1 MTSRT
6 LMTAVGTTLLATA
19 VAATALGAAPASTA
33 GRGEIH
39 VQRTALYKDVAGE
52 GAGSMMVRSSVRYR
66 HAVPAARRGTW
77 FAVTETRLR
86 GPGGTVVVR
95 DADVV
100 RRVHRGQLVDHHV
113 VLHPDQ
119 VEHLEGPGADPS
131 TLRAST
137 RSYLVQA
144 RYASNA
150 LGEHEGTGRRHAVA
164 VAQERAVAPVIPT
177 RSYPRT
183 DLVEYVNGPVSLT
196 LGAGYNEPFPLAI
209 RAIVV
214 YRQRGTAQF
223 DHGTA
228 SVMIEPPRVNG
239 KVVDFPV
246 PADGRFAFTGDAH
259 AFIAMGMRTAPGA
272 RASGTVPPLDDTG
285 WVGPGNATLKWKIP
299 AIEDIAAASG
309 SGTLTR

>member
-1 MTSRT
+1 MTPRT
-6 LMTAVGTTLLATA
+6 LTTAAGAALLAAMASATA
-19 VAATALGAAPASTA
+19 VVAAPASTP

-39 VQRTALYKDVAGE
+39 VQRTALYKDVAGD

-100 RRVHRGQLVDHHV
+100 RRVHRGQLVDHNV

-131 TLRAST
+131 TLRATT

-150 LGEHEGTGRRHAVA
+150 LGEGRGRAVA
-164 VAQERAVAPVIPT
+164 VAQEWAVAPVVPT
-177 RSYPRT
+177 HSYPRT
-183 DLVEYVNGPVSLT
+183 DLVTYEDGPVSIT
-196 LGAGYNEPFPLAI
+196 LGAGYHEPFPLSI

-214 YRQRGTAQF
+214 YRERGTAQF
-223 DHGTA
+223 PHGTVGV
-228 SVMIEPPRVNG
+228 SIVPPRVDG

-246 PADGRFAFTGDAH
+246 PANGRFAFTGEAH
-259 AFIAMGMRTAPGA
+259 AFIAMGMRSAPGA

-299 AIEDIAAASG
+299 AFEDISAASG
-309 SGTLTR
+309 SVTLTR

>member
-6 LMTAVGTTLLATA
+6 LTSATGATLLATMI
-19 VAATALGAAPASTA
+19 AATAVGAAPASA
-33 GRGEIH
+33 PGRGEIH
-39 VQRTALYKDVAGE
+39 VQRTAIYKDVAGD

-100 RRVHRGQLVDHHV
+100 RRVRRGQLVDHHV
-113 VLHPDQ
+113 VLHPSQ

-131 TLRAST
+131 TLEATT

-144 RYASNA
+144 RFASNA
-150 LGEHEGTGRRHAVA
+150 RGEGREHAVA
-164 VAQERAVAPVIPT
+164 VAQGRAVAPVIPAH
-177 RSYPRT
+177 SYPRT
-183 DLVEYVNGPVSLT
+183 DLVEYVNGPVSLI

-228 SVMIEPPRVNG
+228 GVMIDPPRVNG

-246 PADGRFAFTGDAH
+246 PADGRFAFSGDAR
-259 AFIAMGMRTAPGA
+259 ALIAMSMRTAPGA

-299 AIEDIAAASG
+299 ALEDIAAASG
-309 SGTLTR
+309 SVTLTR

>member
-6 LMTAVGTTLLATA
+6 LTSATGAALLATV
-19 VAATALGAAPASTA
+19 VAATAVGAEPAPTP

-100 RRVHRGQLVDHHV
+100 RNVHRGQLVDHHV

-131 TLRAST
+131 TLRART

-150 LGEHEGTGRRHAVA
+150 LGEGRDHAVA
-164 VAQERAVAPVIPT
+164 VAQEWAVAPVVPT
-177 RSYPRT
+177 HGYPRT
-183 DLVEYVNGPVSLT
+183 DLVTYVNGPVSLT
-196 LGAGYNEPFPLAI
+196 LGAGFQEPFPLTI
-209 RAIVV
+209 RAIIV
-214 YRQRGTAQF
+214 YLQRGTPQF
-223 DHGTA
+223 PHGTTGV
-228 SVMIEPPRVNG
+228 SIDPPRVNG

-246 PADGRFAFTGDAH
+246 PADGRFAFSGEAH
-259 AFIAMGMRTAPGA
+259 AFIAMGIRTAPGA
-272 RASGTVPPLDDTG
+272 RASGTVPPLDETG

-299 AIEDIAAASG
+299 AFEDIPAASG